1 MTDKNRPFAQAPV
14 SRFWQNVTGAY
25 GVKPPITRF
34 IVILENN
41 QLRFGQ

>member
-14 SRFWQNVTGAY
+14 SRFRDNVIGSYEA
-25 GVKPPITRF
+25 KPITRF